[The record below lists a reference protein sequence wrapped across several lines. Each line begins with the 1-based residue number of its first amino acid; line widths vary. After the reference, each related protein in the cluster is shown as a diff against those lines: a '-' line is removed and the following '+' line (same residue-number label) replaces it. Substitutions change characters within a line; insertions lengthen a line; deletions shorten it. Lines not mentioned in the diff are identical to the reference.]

1 MNAHIEPVE
10 RATPGGA
17 GEPAHAAD
25 GADGAGHEH
34 GPGHEHGHDDGSG
47 LGHDHDHDP
56 HAAHSHDD
64 DGPGIALSATE
75 RRTVTRQIALA
86 LLAGGLLLLSMA
98 WRYFA
103 PGGAQLAEVLAGLAS
118 LLVAG
123 PVFAGAWYSLK
134 SPSLHGVTDRLIALA
149 MLAAWATG
157 DMTTAALLP
166 IVMTFGHALEERSV
180 LGSQEA
186 IRALG
191 RLTSGNVRRVKSDGT
206 MEEVAYE
213 AIRAGDMLEVAAGS
227 RIPADGLVRRG
238 RSSVDNG
245 PITGESLP
253 LDVDEGVAV
262 FGGALNLDGP
272 LSIEVTHAGEHS
284 TLGKIIELLQRAE
297 QVKPPITQVLER
309 YMGGYL
315 ALVLLIAAIVWFA
328 SANASAMLAVIV
340 AACPCALVL
349 AAPSTAIAGI
359 AVGARHGVLFRNAA
373 FLDRIAEIDS
383 LVIDKTGTLTHGEL
397 RVADVFAQPGVARAE
412 AVALAARLGA
422 GSAHPVSRA
431 LTRYAASVAL
441 PASPASATSAT
452 EREVAPFERTRELR
466 GLGVVAETPEGT
478 AVLGRAELLRDHVT
492 ALQPAPDSID
502 GPCVGLA
509 LNGQLL
515 AWFGF
520 ADALRA
526 EAAGALAELRELGLA
541 RQTLLTGDRD
551 AVARKVAAEVGIE
564 TVVSQA
570 LPHDKLD
577 YVMHE
582 LQTGH
587 HPLVVGDGLNDVL
600 AIKAGA
606 TSIAMGERGIDIAVA
621 SADIVLLGDDLR
633 RIPTCI
639 RLGRRCRRTASINA
653 AIGLLWTVEIIALAA
668 LGLLG
673 AVWVA
678 ILHNVGTF
686 IVIAN
691 AGRLLRID
699 EDSASKPSRDTHVN
713 DVHVND
719 AQASA
724 PH

>member
-10 RATPGGA
+10 RATPAGA
-17 GEPAHAAD
+17 ADSAHA
-25 GADGAGHEH
+25 GHGAGHE
-34 GPGHEHGHDDGSG
+34 P
-47 LGHDHDHDP
+47 HDP
-56 HAAHSHDD
+56 HDHGSGPDANHSHDD
-64 DGPGIALSATE
+64 DGPTIALSATE
-75 RRTVTRQIALA
+75 RRIVTRQIALA
-86 LLAGGLLLLSMA
+86 LLAGGLLALSLA

-123 PVFAGAWYSLK
+123 PVFAGAWHSLK
-134 SPSLHGVTDRLIALA
+134 HPSLHGVTDRLIALA
-149 MLAAWATG
+149 MLAAWAIG

-191 RLTSGNVRRVKSDGT
+191 RLTSGNVRRVRADGT
-206 MEEVAYE
+206 IEDVPYE
-213 AIRAGDMLEVAAGS
+213 AIRAGDTVEVAAGS
-227 RIPADGLVRRG
+227 RIPADGVVRRG

-262 FGGALNLDGP
+262 FGGAMNLDGP
-272 LSIEVTHAGEHS
+272 LRIEVTHAGEHS

-373 FLDRIAEIDS
+373 FLDRIGEIDS
-383 LVIDKTGTLTHGEL
+383 LVIDKTGTLTYGEL
-397 RVADVFAQPGVARAE
+397 RVADVFAQPGVASAE

-431 LTRYAASVAL
+431 LTRYAAS
-441 PASPASATSAT
+441 ATSAAGQ
-452 EREVAPFERTRELR
+452 EVAPFKRTRELR

-478 AVLGRAELLRDHVT
+478 AVLGRAELLREHVAT
-492 ALQPAPDSID
+492 LQAAPASID

-526 EAAGALAELRELGLA
+526 EAAGALAELRELGLV

-551 AVARKVAAEVGIE
+551 VVARKVAAEVGID

-582 LQTGH
+582 LDAGH

-639 RLGRRCRRTASINA
+639 RLGRRCRLTATINA
-653 AIGLLWTVEIIALAA
+653 AIGLFCTVVIITLAA

-699 EDSASKPSRDTHVN
+699 EDATCVPFTGLSVASAHSRDS
-713 DVHVND
+713 
-719 AQASA
+719 AQSL
-724 PH
+724 

>member
-10 RATPGGA
+10 RATPAGA
-17 GEPAHAAD
+17 ADSAHA
-25 GADGAGHEH
+25 GHGAGHE
-34 GPGHEHGHDDGSG
+34 P
-47 LGHDHDHDP
+47 HDP
-56 HAAHSHDD
+56 HDHGSGPDANHSHDD
-64 DGPGIALSATE
+64 DGPTIALSATE
-75 RRTVTRQIALA
+75 RRVVTRQIALA
-86 LLAGGLLLLSMA
+86 LLAGGLLALSLA

-123 PVFAGAWYSLK
+123 PVFAGAWHSLK
-134 SPSLHGVTDRLIALA
+134 HPSLHGVTDRLIALA
-149 MLAAWATG
+149 MLAAWAIG

-191 RLTSGNVRRVKSDGT
+191 RLTSGNVRRVRADGT
-206 MEEVAYE
+206 IEDVPYE
-213 AIRAGDMLEVAAGS
+213 AIRAGDTVEVAAGS
-227 RIPADGLVRRG
+227 RIPADGVVRRG

-262 FGGALNLDGP
+262 FGGAMNLDGP
-272 LSIEVTHAGEHS
+272 LRIEVTHAGEHS

-373 FLDRIAEIDS
+373 FLDRIGEIDS
-383 LVIDKTGTLTHGEL
+383 LVIDKTGTLTYGEL
-397 RVADVFAQPGVARAE
+397 RVGDVFAQPGVASAE

-431 LTRYAASVAL
+431 LTRYAAS
-441 PASPASATSAT
+441 ATSAAGQ
-452 EREVAPFERTRELR
+452 EVAPFKRTRELR

-478 AVLGRAELLRDHVT
+478 AVLGRAELLREHVAT
-492 ALQPAPDSID
+492 LQAAPASID

-526 EAAGALAELRELGLA
+526 EAAGALAELRELGLV

-551 AVARKVAAEVGIE
+551 VVARKVAAEVGID

-582 LQTGH
+582 LDAGH

-639 RLGRRCRRTASINA
+639 RLGRRCRLTATINA
-653 AIGLLWTVEIIALAA
+653 AIGLFCTVVIIALAA

-699 EDSASKPSRDTHVN
+699 EDAASQPGRSLNADK
-713 DVHVND
+713 
-719 AQASA
+719 AQPPVAA
-724 PH
+724 C

>member
-10 RATPGGA
+10 RATPAGA
-17 GEPAHAAD
+17 ADSAHA
-25 GADGAGHEH
+25 GHGAGHE
-34 GPGHEHGHDDGSG
+34 P
-47 LGHDHDHDP
+47 HDP
-56 HAAHSHDD
+56 HDHGSGPDANHSHDD
-64 DGPGIALSATE
+64 DGPTIALSATE
-75 RRTVTRQIALA
+75 RRVVTRQIALA
-86 LLAGGLLLLSMA
+86 LLAGGLLALSLA

-123 PVFAGAWYSLK
+123 PVFAGAWHSLK
-134 SPSLHGVTDRLIALA
+134 HPSLHGVTDRLIALA
-149 MLAAWATG
+149 MLAAWAIG

-191 RLTSGNVRRVKSDGT
+191 RLTSGNVRRVRADGT
-206 MEEVAYE
+206 IEDVPYE
-213 AIRAGDMLEVAAGS
+213 AIRAGDTVAVAAGS
-227 RIPADGLVRRG
+227 RIPADGVVRRG

-262 FGGALNLDGP
+262 FGGAMNLDGP
-272 LSIEVTHAGEHS
+272 LRIEVTHAGEHS

-373 FLDRIAEIDS
+373 FLDRIGEIDS
-383 LVIDKTGTLTHGEL
+383 LVIDKTGTLTYGEL
-397 RVADVFAQPGVARAE
+397 RVGDVFAQPGVASAE

-431 LTRYAASVAL
+431 LTRYAAS
-441 PASPASATSAT
+441 ATSAAGQ
-452 EREVAPFERTRELR
+452 EVAPFKRTRELR

-478 AVLGRAELLRDHVT
+478 AVLGRAELLREHVAT
-492 ALQPAPDSID
+492 LQAAPASID

-526 EAAGALAELRELGLA
+526 EAAGALAELRELGLV

-551 AVARKVAAEVGIE
+551 VVARKVAAEVGID

-582 LQTGH
+582 LDAGH

-639 RLGRRCRRTASINA
+639 RLGRRCRLTATINA
-653 AIGLLWTVEIIALAA
+653 AIGLFCTVVIIALAA

-699 EDSASKPSRDTHVN
+699 EDAASQPGRSLNADK
-713 DVHVND
+713 
-719 AQASA
+719 AQPPVAA
-724 PH
+724 C

>member
-10 RATPGGA
+10 RATPAGA
-17 GEPAHAAD
+17 ADSAHA
-25 GADGAGHEH
+25 GHGAGHE
-34 GPGHEHGHDDGSG
+34 P
-47 LGHDHDHDP
+47 HDP
-56 HAAHSHDD
+56 HDHGSGPDANHSHDD
-64 DGPGIALSATE
+64 DGPTIALSATE
-75 RRTVTRQIALA
+75 RRVVTRQIALA
-86 LLAGGLLLLSMA
+86 LLAGGLLALSLA

-123 PVFAGAWYSLK
+123 PVFAGAWHSLK
-134 SPSLHGVTDRLIALA
+134 HPSLHGVTDRLIALA
-149 MLAAWATG
+149 MLAAWAIG

-191 RLTSGNVRRVKSDGT
+191 RLTSGNVRRVRADGT
-206 MEEVAYE
+206 IEDVPYE
-213 AIRAGDMLEVAAGS
+213 AIRASDTVEVAAGS
-227 RIPADGLVRRG
+227 RIPADGVVRRG

-262 FGGALNLDGP
+262 FGGAMNLDGP
-272 LSIEVTHAGEHS
+272 LRIEVTHAGEHS

-373 FLDRIAEIDS
+373 FLDRIGEIDS
-383 LVIDKTGTLTHGEL
+383 LVIDKTGTLTYGEL
-397 RVADVFAQPGVARAE
+397 RVADVFAQPGVASAE

-431 LTRYAASVAL
+431 LTRYAAS
-441 PASPASATSAT
+441 ATSAAGQ
-452 EREVAPFERTRELR
+452 EVAPFKRTRELR

-478 AVLGRAELLRDHVT
+478 AVLGRAELLREHVAT
-492 ALQPAPDSID
+492 LQAAPASID

-526 EAAGALAELRELGLA
+526 EAAGALAELRELGLV

-551 AVARKVAAEVGIE
+551 VVARKVAAEVGID

-582 LQTGH
+582 LDAGH

-639 RLGRRCRRTASINA
+639 RLGRRCRLTATINA
-653 AIGLLWTVEIIALAA
+653 AIGLFCTVVIIALAA

-699 EDSASKPSRDTHVN
+699 EDAASQPGRSLNADK
-713 DVHVND
+713 
-719 AQASA
+719 AQPPVAA
-724 PH
+724 C

>member
-1 MNAHIEPVE
+1 MNAHIEPLE

-17 GEPAHAAD
+17 ADPAHSEAHAA
-25 GADGAGHEH
+25 GHEREHDH
-34 GPGHEHGHDDGSG
+34 GTDAGRPHHDDG
-47 LGHDHDHDP
+47 P
-56 HAAHSHDD
+56 T
-64 DGPGIALSATE
+64 IALSATE
-75 RRTVTRQIALA
+75 RRIVTRQIALA
-86 LLAGGLLLLSMA
+86 LLAGGLLALSLA

-103 PGGAQLAEVLAGLAS
+103 PGGAQLAEVLAGFAS

-123 PVFAGAWYSLK
+123 PVFTGAWHSLK

-149 MLAAWATG
+149 MLAAWAIG

-191 RLTSGNVRRVKSDGT
+191 RLTSGNVRRVRADGT
-206 MEEVAYE
+206 IEDVPYEV
-213 AIRAGDMLEVAAGS
+213 IRAGDTVEVATGS
-227 RIPADGLVRRG
+227 RIPADGVVRRG

-262 FGGALNLDGP
+262 FGGAMNLDGP
-272 LSIEVTHAGEHS
+272 LRIEVTHAGEHS

-309 YMGGYL
+309 YMGAYL

-397 RVADVFAQPGVARAE
+397 RVADVFAQPGVASAE

-431 LTRYAASVAL
+431 LTRHAAA
-441 PASPASATSAT
+441 AAGH
-452 EREVAPFERTRELR
+452 EVAPFERTRELR

-478 AVLGRAELLRDHVT
+478 AVLGRAELLREHVST
-492 ALQPAPDSID
+492 LQAAPASID

-526 EAAGALAELRELGLA
+526 EAAGALAELRELGLV
-541 RQTLLTGDRD
+541 RQTLLTGDRE
-551 AVARKVAAEVGIE
+551 AVARKVAAEVGID

-582 LQTGH
+582 LEAGR

-639 RLGRRCRRTASINA
+639 RLGRRCRRTATINA
-653 AIGLLWTVEIIALAA
+653 AIGLFWTVEIIALAA

-678 ILHNVGTF
+678 ILHNIGTF

-699 EDSASKPSRDTHVN
+699 EDAASQPNRSLNTEETRPPQPPV
-713 DVHVND
+713 
-719 AQASA
+719 AAR
-724 PH
+724 

>member
-1 MNAHIEPVE
+1 MNAHIDPVE

-17 GEPAHAAD
+17 DGPAYAHGEHGAAH
-25 GADGAGHEH
+25 GAGHEH
-34 GPGHEHGHDDGSG
+34 GH
-47 LGHDHDHDP
+47 LHDHGPD
-56 HAAHSHDD
+56 AGHSHDE
-64 DGPGIALSATE
+64 DGPTIALSATE

-86 LLAGGLLLLSMA
+86 LLAGGLLLLSLA

-123 PVFAGAWYSLK
+123 PVFAGAWHSLK

-191 RLTSGNVRRVKSDGT
+191 RLTSGNVRRVRSDGT
-206 MEEVAYE
+206 IEEVAYE
-213 AIRAGDMLEVAAGS
+213 AIRTGDMVEVAAGS

-262 FGGALNLDGP
+262 FGGGLNLDGP
-272 LSIEVTHAGEHS
+272 LRIEVTHAGEHS

-397 RVADVFAQPGVARAE
+397 RVADVFAQPGVVRAE

-431 LTRYAASVAL
+431 LTRYASHTSNTSA
-441 PASPASATSAT
+441 ASAV
-452 EREVAPFERTRELR
+452 EREAAPFERTRELR
-466 GLGVVAETPEGT
+466 GLGVVAETPEGI
-478 AVLGRAELLRDHVT
+478 AVLGRAELLRDHVA

-526 EAAGALAELRELGLA
+526 EAASALAELRELGLV

-551 AVARKVAAEVGIE
+551 AVARKVAAEVGIG

-582 LQTGH
+582 LQAGH

-699 EDSASKPSRDTHVN
+699 EDLASKPSRGRHV
-713 DVHVND
+713 DD

-724 PH
+724 PP

>member
-1 MNAHIEPVE
+1 MNAHIEPVV
-10 RATPGGA
+10 RA
-17 GEPAHAAD
+17 AHAGAAD
-25 GADGAGHEH
+25 AEHGAGHGAADAEH
-34 GPGHEHGHDDGSG
+34 GAGHAHHDDGPT
-47 LGHDHDHDP
+47 L
-56 HAAHSHDD
+56 
-64 DGPGIALSATE
+64 ALSAAE
-75 RRTVTRQIALA
+75 RRVVTRQIALA
-86 LLAGGLLLLSMA
+86 LLAGGLLVLSLA

-123 PVFAGAWYSLK
+123 PVFAGAWHSLK
-134 SPSLHGVTDRLIALA
+134 APSLHGVTDRLIALA
-149 MLAAWATG
+149 MLAAWAIG

-191 RLTSGNVRRVKSDGT
+191 RLTSGNVRRVKADGSI
-206 MEEVAYE
+206 EDVPYE
-213 AIRAGDMLEVAAGS
+213 AVRAGDTIEVVAGS
-227 RIPADGLVRRG
+227 RIPADGIVRRG

-262 FGGALNLDGP
+262 FGGAMNLDGP
-272 LSIEVTHAGEHS
+272 LRIEVTHAGEHS

-397 RVADVFAQPGVARAE
+397 RVSDVFAQPGVALDQ

-431 LTRYAASVAL
+431 LARYVAAAGHD
-441 PASPASATSAT
+441 AS
-452 EREVAPFERTRELR
+452 PFERTRELR
-466 GLGVVAETPEGT
+466 GLGVVAETPGGT
-478 AVLGRAELLRDHVT
+478 AVLGRAELLREHVQ
-492 ALQPAPDSID
+492 ALQPPPEAID

-509 LNGQLL
+509 LDGQLL

-526 EAAGALAELRELGLA
+526 EAAGALAELRELGLV
-541 RQTLLTGDRD
+541 RQTLLTGDRE
-551 AVARKVAAEVGIE
+551 AVARKVAAQVGID
-564 TVVSQA
+564 TVVAQA

-582 LQTGH
+582 LEAGH

-639 RLGRRCRRTASINA
+639 RLGRRCRRTATINA

-699 EDSASKPSRDTHVN
+699 EDAASQPGKAN
-713 DVHVND
+713 DRGD
-719 AQASA
+719 AQHPAA
-724 PH
+724 HQ

>member
-10 RATPGGA
+10 RATPAGA
-17 GEPAHAAD
+17 ADSAHA
-25 GADGAGHEH
+25 GHGAGHE
-34 GPGHEHGHDDGSG
+34 P
-47 LGHDHDHDP
+47 HDP
-56 HAAHSHDD
+56 HDHGSGPDANHSHDD
-64 DGPGIALSATE
+64 DGPTIALSATE
-75 RRTVTRQIALA
+75 RRIVTRQIALA
-86 LLAGGLLLLSMA
+86 LLAGGLLALSLA

-123 PVFAGAWYSLK
+123 PVFAGAWHSLK
-134 SPSLHGVTDRLIALA
+134 HPSLHGVTDRLIALA
-149 MLAAWATG
+149 MLAAWAIG

-191 RLTSGNVRRVKSDGT
+191 RLTSGNVRRVRADGT
-206 MEEVAYE
+206 IEDVPYE
-213 AIRAGDMLEVAAGS
+213 AIRAGDTVEVAAGS
-227 RIPADGLVRRG
+227 RIPADGVVRRG

-262 FGGALNLDGP
+262 FGGAMNLDGP
-272 LSIEVTHAGEHS
+272 LRIEVTHAGEHS

-373 FLDRIAEIDS
+373 FLDRIGEIDS
-383 LVIDKTGTLTHGEL
+383 LVIDKTGTLTYGEL
-397 RVADVFAQPGVARAE
+397 RVADVFAQPGVASAE

-431 LTRYAASVAL
+431 LTRYAAS
-441 PASPASATSAT
+441 ATSAAGQ
-452 EREVAPFERTRELR
+452 EVAPFKRTRELR

-478 AVLGRAELLRDHVT
+478 AVLGRAELLREHVAT
-492 ALQPAPDSID
+492 LQAAPASID

-526 EAAGALAELRELGLA
+526 EAAGALAELRELGLV

-551 AVARKVAAEVGIE
+551 VVARKVAAEVGID

-582 LQTGH
+582 LDAGH

-639 RLGRRCRRTASINA
+639 RLGRRCRHTAPINA
-653 AIGLLWTVEIIALAA
+653 AIGLFWTVVIITLAA

-699 EDSASKPSRDTHVN
+699 EDAASQPGRSLNADK
-713 DVHVND
+713 
-719 AQASA
+719 AQPPVAA
-724 PH
+724 C

>member
-10 RATPGGA
+10 RATPAGA
-17 GEPAHAAD
+17 ADSAHA
-25 GADGAGHEH
+25 GHGAGHE
-34 GPGHEHGHDDGSG
+34 P
-47 LGHDHDHDP
+47 HDP
-56 HAAHSHDD
+56 HDHGSGPDANHSHDD
-64 DGPGIALSATE
+64 DGPTIALSATE
-75 RRTVTRQIALA
+75 RRVVTRQIALA
-86 LLAGGLLLLSMA
+86 LLAGGLLALSLA

-123 PVFAGAWYSLK
+123 PVFAGAWHSLK
-134 SPSLHGVTDRLIALA
+134 HPSLHGVTDRLIALA
-149 MLAAWATG
+149 MLAAWAIG

-191 RLTSGNVRRVKSDGT
+191 RLTSGNVRRVRADGT
-206 MEEVAYE
+206 IEDVPYE
-213 AIRAGDMLEVAAGS
+213 AIRAGDTVEVAAGS
-227 RIPADGLVRRG
+227 RIPADGVVRRG

-262 FGGALNLDGP
+262 FGGAMNLDGP
-272 LSIEVTHAGEHS
+272 LRIEVTHAGEHS

-373 FLDRIAEIDS
+373 FLDRIGEIDS
-383 LVIDKTGTLTHGEL
+383 LVIDKTGTLTYGEL
-397 RVADVFAQPGVARAE
+397 RVADVFAQPGVASAE

-431 LTRYAASVAL
+431 LTRYAAS
-441 PASPASATSAT
+441 ATSAAGQ
-452 EREVAPFERTRELR
+452 EVAPFKRTRELR

-478 AVLGRAELLRDHVT
+478 AVLGRAELLREHVAT
-492 ALQPAPDSID
+492 LQAAPASID

-526 EAAGALAELRELGLA
+526 EAAGALAELRELGLV

-551 AVARKVAAEVGIE
+551 VVARKVAAEVGID

-582 LQTGH
+582 LDAGH

-639 RLGRRCRRTASINA
+639 RLGRRYRRTATINA
-653 AIGLLWTVEIIALAA
+653 AIGLFWTVVIITLAA

-699 EDSASKPSRDTHVN
+699 EDATCVPFTGLSVASAHSRDS
-713 DVHVND
+713 
-719 AQASA
+719 AQSL
-724 PH
+724 

>member
-10 RATPGGA
+10 RATPAGA
-17 GEPAHAAD
+17 ADSAHA
-25 GADGAGHEH
+25 GHGAGHE
-34 GPGHEHGHDDGSG
+34 P
-47 LGHDHDHDP
+47 HDP
-56 HAAHSHDD
+56 HDHGSGPDANHSHDD
-64 DGPGIALSATE
+64 DGPTIALSATE
-75 RRTVTRQIALA
+75 RRVVTRQIALA
-86 LLAGGLLLLSMA
+86 LLAGGLLALSLA

-123 PVFAGAWYSLK
+123 PVFAGAWHSLK
-134 SPSLHGVTDRLIALA
+134 HPSLHGVTDRLIALA
-149 MLAAWATG
+149 MLAAWAIG

-191 RLTSGNVRRVKSDGT
+191 RLTSGNVRRVRADGT
-206 MEEVAYE
+206 IEDVPYE
-213 AIRAGDMLEVAAGS
+213 AIRASDTVEVAAGS
-227 RIPADGLVRRG
+227 RIPADGVVRRG
-238 RSSVDNG
+238 HSSVDNG

-262 FGGALNLDGP
+262 FGGAMNLDGP
-272 LSIEVTHAGEHS
+272 LRIEVTHAGEHS

-373 FLDRIAEIDS
+373 FLDRIGEIDS
-383 LVIDKTGTLTHGEL
+383 LVIDKTGTLTYGEL
-397 RVADVFAQPGVARAE
+397 RVGDVFAQPGVASAE

-431 LTRYAASVAL
+431 LTRYAAS
-441 PASPASATSAT
+441 ATSAAGQ
-452 EREVAPFERTRELR
+452 EVAPFKRTRELR

-478 AVLGRAELLRDHVT
+478 AVLGRAELLREHVAT
-492 ALQPAPDSID
+492 LQAAPASID

-526 EAAGALAELRELGLA
+526 EAAGALAELRELGLV

-551 AVARKVAAEVGIE
+551 VVARKVAAEVGID

-582 LQTGH
+582 LDAGH

-639 RLGRRCRRTASINA
+639 RLGRRCRLTATINA
-653 AIGLLWTVEIIALAA
+653 AIGLFCTVVIIALAA

-699 EDSASKPSRDTHVN
+699 EDATCVPFTGLSVASAHSRDS
-713 DVHVND
+713 
-719 AQASA
+719 AQSL
-724 PH
+724 

>member
-1 MNAHIEPVE
+1 MNAHVDAIGRV
-10 RATPGGA
+10 TD
-17 GEPAHAAD
+17 EPAPTQVHALRPSD
-25 GADGAGHEH
+25 TL
-34 GPGHEHGHDDGSG
+34 HD
-47 LGHDHDHDP
+47 
-56 HAAHSHDD
+56 AA
-64 DGPGIALSATE
+64 PEIALSAAE
-75 RRTVTRQIALA
+75 RRVVTRQIALA
-86 LLAGGLLLLSMA
+86 LLAGGLLLLSLT
-98 WRYFA
+98 WRYLA
-103 PGGAQLAEVLAGLAS
+103 PGSESGDGGQIADLLAGLAS
-118 LLVAG
+118 LLVAA
-123 PVFAGAWYSLK
+123 PVFAGAWHSLK

-149 MLAAWATG
+149 MLAAWAIG

-191 RLTSGNVRRVKSDGT
+191 RLTSGNVRRVRADGST
-206 MEEVAYE
+206 EEVPYE
-213 AIRAGDMLEVAAGS
+213 AVRAGDFVEVAAGT
-227 RIPADGLVRRG
+227 RIPADGVVRRG
-238 RSSVDNG
+238 HSSVDNG

-253 LDVDEGVAV
+253 LDVEDGTTV
-262 FGGALNLDGP
+262 FGGAMNLDGP
-272 LSIEVTHAGEHS
+272 LRIEVTHAGTES

-297 QVKPPITQVLER
+297 QAKPPITQVLER

-328 SANASAMLAVIV
+328 SADASAMLAVIV

-373 FLDRIAEIDS
+373 FLDRIAEVDS
-383 LVIDKTGTLTHGEL
+383 LIIDKTGTLTHGEL
-397 RVADVFAQPGVARAE
+397 HVSNVFVQPGAE
-412 AVALAARLGA
+412 EAQALALAARLGA
-422 GSAHPVSRA
+422 GSAHPVGRA
-431 LTRYAASVAL
+431 LARYAA
-441 PASPASATSAT
+441 ASGHDVTPY
-452 EREVAPFERTRELR
+452 ERTREIR
-466 GLGVVAETPEGT
+466 GLGVLAETPTAT
-478 AVLGRAELLRDHVT
+478 AVLGRADLLAEYAD
-492 ALQPAPDSID
+492 ALQPVPEKFD
-502 GPCVGLA
+502 GPCVGLV

-520 ADALRA
+520 ADKLRA
-526 EAAGALAELRELGLA
+526 EGAGTLAELRQLGLTH
-541 RQTLLTGDRD
+541 QTLLTGDRE
-551 AVARKVAAEVGIE
+551 AVACGVAAMVGIDN
-564 TVVSQA
+564 VIAQA

-577 YVMHE
+577 YVIHE
-582 LQTGH
+582 LEAGR

-621 SADIVLLGDDLR
+621 SADVVLLSDDLR

-639 RLGRRCRRTASINA
+639 RLGRRCRRTATINA
-653 AIGLLWTVEIIALAA
+653 AIGLGWTVGIITLAT

-691 AGRLLRID
+691 AGRLLRHA
-699 EDSASKPSRDTHVN
+699 ESS
-713 DVHVND
+713 
-719 AQASA
+719 
-724 PH
+724 

>member
-1 MNAHIEPVE
+1 MSAHIEPVE
-10 RATPGGA
+10 RGTPGGA
-17 GEPAHAAD
+17 GDLGHGGH
-25 GADGAGHEH
+25 GADGAGREHDHE
-34 GPGHEHGHDDGSG
+34 HEHGHDDGF
-47 LGHDHDHDP
+47 GHDHDHDP

-75 RRTVTRQIALA
+75 RGIVTRQIALA

-103 PGGAQLAEVLAGLAS
+103 PGGAQLAEVLAGLSS

-123 PVFAGAWYSLK
+123 PVFTGAWYSLK

-191 RLTSGNVRRVKSDGT
+191 RLTSGNVRRVKSDG
-206 MEEVAYE
+206 MIEEVAYE
-213 AIRAGDMLEVAAGS
+213 AIRAGDMVEVSAGS
-227 RIPADGLVRRG
+227 RIPADGVVRRG

-272 LSIEVTHAGEHS
+272 LRIEVTHAGEHS

-397 RVADVFAQPGVARAE
+397 RVSDVFAQPGVVRAD

-431 LTRYAASVAL
+431 LTRYAASNTSGAATISA
-441 PASPASATSAT
+441 ASAASAASATGH
-452 EREVAPFERTRELR
+452 EVSPFERTRELR

-478 AVLGRAELLRDHVT
+478 AVLGRAELLRDHV
-492 ALQPAPDSID
+492 AGLQPAPDSID

-509 LNGQLL
+509 LNGKLL

-526 EAAGALAELRELGLA
+526 EAASALAELRELGLV

-577 YVMHE
+577 YVMRE
-582 LQTGH
+582 LEAGH

-713 DVHVND
+713 D
-719 AQASA
+719 AQAAA